1 MYCPGP
7 FQLGPLLVRSLY
19 LLQNMAGYPNSK
31 ENLSLLFLIPSRV
44 TVFDLSGFCGD
55 GYAVP
60 DNTGFYD
67 WL

>member
-1 MYCPGP
+1 
-7 FQLGPLLVRSLY
+7 
-19 LLQNMAGYPNSK
+19 MAGYPNSK